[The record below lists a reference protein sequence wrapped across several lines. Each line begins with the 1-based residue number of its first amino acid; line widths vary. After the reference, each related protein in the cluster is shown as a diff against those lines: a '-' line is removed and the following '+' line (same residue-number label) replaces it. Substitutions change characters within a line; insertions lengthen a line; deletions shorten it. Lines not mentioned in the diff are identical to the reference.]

1 MVEEISAAGGVRLR
15 EGEKLQM
22 SLKFGKFRTQAGWRP
37 GEIILTNQRLFYL
50 EGEGQGIV
58 SRSAAL
64 EDVTNARMTGKPRDK
79 DILLLVAATVVLAIA
94 IGIGMG
100 MAFPGGISTVTRP
113 VLFAGFAIAMGGVL
127 WWWIDG
133 GNAVV
138 ELNAGEATINAKVS
152 ESMGKPVSEFLK
164 SLAELKSSFSI
175 TETAAQSTVPSSD
188 TNS

>member
-1 MVEEISAAGGVRLR
+1 MAEEIGAASGVRLR
-15 EGEKLQM
+15 EGENLQT
-22 SLKFGKFRTQAGWRP
+22 SVKFGKFRTQAGWRP

-79 DILLLVAATVVLAIA
+79 EILLLVAATIVLAIA
-94 IGIGMG
+94 IGFGMG
-100 MAFPGGISTVTRP
+100 MAFTGGIATVTRP
-113 VLFAGFAIAMGGVL
+113 VLFVGLAIAIGGIL
-127 WWWIDG
+127 WWLIDG

-138 ELNAGEATINAKVS
+138 QLNVGEATINAQVP
-152 ESMGKPVSEFLK
+152 ESVWKPASEFLRL
-164 SLAELKSSFSI
+164 LAELKSNISPS
-175 TETAAQSTVPSSD
+175 ETAGQPAVPPSD